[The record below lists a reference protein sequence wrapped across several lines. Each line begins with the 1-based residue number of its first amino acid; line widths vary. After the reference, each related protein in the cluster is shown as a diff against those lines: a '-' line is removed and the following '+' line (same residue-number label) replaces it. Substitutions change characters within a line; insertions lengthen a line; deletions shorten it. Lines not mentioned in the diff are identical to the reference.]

1 MSNHSIIPILLL
13 VLAATACAGQTQ
25 ADEPARLTSEED
37 WEVASPEVSETGE
50 WIDGDERVQLPFW
63 AVGSAVRIDN
73 ELIPARKFNELA
85 LTHAHLKLT
94 KYMYRSYVKVVFDRL
109 VSDHLI
115 DSAVQEANIH
125 VTPEEVDKELATILE
140 RYETQEEKD
149 EFFKSMKLSP
159 EEYRASVREKLL
171 RQRFLV
177 KAYEIE
183 IREEDL
189 ETYYKRYKSRYDKK
203 PEVKARHIL
212 IKLDRNASPSQI
224 EEARETAQRISEQAK
239 QPGADFAEL
248 ARQHSEGPTAT
259 KGGNLG
265 YFQANRMVKPFSDAA
280 FAMNAG
286 DVSEPVRTRFG
297 WHIIKVEDKKP
308 ARTIPFEEARDEI
321 YERLLARETTK
332 ALNLFLRRARGE
344 HDIEYLTRNIRY
356 HQMQTP
362 ESQPRFA
369 PETQPRFR

>member
-115 DSAVQEANIH
+115 DSAVQKANIH

-224 EEARETAQRISEQAK
+224 EEARETAQRISEQAR

-280 FAMNAG
+280 FAMKAG
-286 DVSEPVRTRFG
+286 DVTDG
-297 WHIIKVEDKKP
+297 
-308 ARTIPFEEARDEI
+308 
-321 YERLLARETTK
+321 
-332 ALNLFLRRARGE
+332 
-344 HDIEYLTRNIRY
+344 
-356 HQMQTP
+356 QT
-362 ESQPRFA
+362 
-369 PETQPRFR
+369 